1 MIELGIISVKNAE
14 TFSDARRKIFR
25 LAEALEY
32 DAIDATRLVA
42 AFSELLRTD
51 VRNAFDV
58 DVAIGLE
65 DRNGRSGLTI
75 RFSYGENTTIASHG
89 VPFFDMI
96 HMGNGEGSGSRV
108 LAFKYFSN
116 ARFSPSEHF
125 LETVRQ
131 TLSKASRGELLRE
144 MQEKNEALKNSTEE
158 IEAARDSAEQA
169 SEALQGQLE
178 ELAEARRAMLNMMQD
193 LDEEKQKAEG
203 ATKAKSDFLANMSH
217 EIRTP
222 MNAIMGMSHLALK
235 TDLNPKQVDY
245 LEKIHSSAQSLL
257 GIIND
262 ILDFSKI
269 EAGKMDMEIID
280 FSLGK
285 TLDSVST
292 LVSVKSQEK
301 GLELLM
307 KVDPEL
313 PNDLTGDPLRLSQ
326 VLVNL
331 SNNAVKFTDEGE
343 IVISAALME
352 TMDDRVPSDHVKVRF
367 GVRDTGIGLT
377 EEQRGKLFQAFSQA
391 DASTTRKYGG
401 TGLGLTISKRL
412 VEMMGGEIWVESEP
426 GVGSE
431 FIFTAVLGVGEAQE
445 ERILQPDP
453 DLKGIKVLVV
463 DDNDTSREILEDM
476 LTSMSFHVTLAV
488 GGAEGLAELEKADP
502 DSPFDLIFMD
512 WQMPGMDGLTASEK
526 IKNHPDLTQI
536 PKIILVTA
544 YGREEIMNQADRVGL
559 DGFLIKPVAPSMLLD
574 AAMAAFGKDSGSGR
588 KRRGP
593 GAEPEGVAHIQ
604 GARVLLA
611 EDNEINQQVAQEI
624 LGGAGLKVTTVGDGK
639 QALEALQADSNYQA
653 VLMDIQ
659 MPVMDGYTATREIR
673 KWEKEEQI
681 RNPQSAIRIPIIA
694 MTANAMAGDREK
706 AIDVGMNDHVAK
718 PIDVNQLFSCLGQWI
733 KPDPE
738 RTPTE
743 IPEQTPEVTPVPP
756 VDEQGLPEKIEG
768 INLKEGLMRV
778 GGNEKLYRNI
788 LLKLRDDYAET
799 DEEIKSLL
807 QSEKADEAERLAH
820 SIKGVA
826 GNVGAGPLQEAA
838 ALLESTI
845 KQGETDTLDE
855 KISSFSDVL
864 KDVISALGVL
874 GGEPEGVEPK
884 EEQEGDTDP
893 EALAE
898 ALEALIPHLKT
909 RKPKLCKEAMAKIK
923 LCRCPS
929 VCVVEMADLERL
941 VKKYKFKDAL
951 PLAETLK
958 TKLNG

>member
-1 MIELGIISVKNAE
+1 MIELGNISVKNAE
-14 TFSDARRKIFR
+14 AFSDARRKIFI

-32 DAIDATRLVA
+32 DDMDATRLVA

-65 DRNGRSGLTI
+65 DRNGRSGLTL
-75 RFSYGENTTIASHG
+75 RFSYGGKTAIASHG
-89 VPFFDMI
+89 APFFDIMEV
-96 HMGNGEGSGSRV
+96 GNGEGSPSSV
-108 LAFKYFSN
+108 LAFKYLSN
-116 ARFSPSEHF
+116 PGFSPSEHF

-131 TLSKASRGELLRE
+131 NLSKASRGELLRE

-158 IEAARDSAEQA
+158 IEAARDSAEEA
-169 SEALQGQLE
+169 SEALQEQLE

-193 LDEEKQKAEG
+193 LDEEKQKAEE

-235 TDLNPKQVDY
+235 TDLDPKQIDY
-245 LEKIHSSAQSLL
+245 LVKIHSSAQALL

-269 EAGKMDMEIID
+269 EAGKMDMETID
-280 FSLGK
+280 FSLDK

-307 KVDPEL
+307 KVDSEL
-313 PNDLTGDPLRLSQ
+313 PNDLQGDPLRLSQ
-326 VLVNL
+326 ILVNL
-331 SNNAVKFTDEGE
+331 SNNAVKFTETGE
-343 IVISAALME
+343 IVISAAVME
-352 TMDDRVPSDHVKVRF
+352 TMDDQVPSDHVKVRF

-431 FIFTAVLGVGEAQE
+431 FIFTAVLAVGEAQK

-453 DLKGIKVLVV
+453 DLKNLKMLVV
-463 DDNDTSREILEDM
+463 DDNDTSREILEEM
-476 LTSMSFHVTLAV
+476 LASMSFDVTLASD
-488 GGAEGLAELEKADP
+488 GLKGLAEVEKADP
-502 DSPFDLIFMD
+502 DRPFDLIFMD

-526 IKNHPDLTQI
+526 IKKHPNLTKI

-544 YGREEIMNQADRVGL
+544 YGREEIMNQADRIGL

-593 GAEPEGVAHIQ
+593 GVDPEGVDHIK
-604 GARVLLA
+604 GAQVLLV

-624 LGGAGLKVTTVGDGK
+624 LGGAGLKVTTVGDGR
-639 QALEALQADSNYQA
+639 QAVDAVQTGNYQA

-659 MPVMDGYTATREIR
+659 MPVMDGYTASLEIR
-673 KWEKEEQI
+673 KDK
-681 RNPQSAIRIPIIA
+681 RFDDMPIIA
-694 MTANAMAGDREK
+694 MTANAMAGDKEK
-706 AIDVGMNDHVAK
+706 AIEAGMNDHVAK
-718 PIDVNQLFSCLGQWI
+718 PIDVKQLFSCLGQWI
-733 KPDPE
+733 QPGVRGFEPKADRVEPLETAPAPSAPPA
-738 RTPTE
+738 TPKD
-743 IPEQTPEVTPVPP
+743 Q
-756 VDEQGLPEKIEG
+756 LPQSIEG
-768 INLKEGLMRV
+768 INVEEGLMRV

-788 LLKLRDDYAET
+788 LMKLRDDYAKT
-799 DEEIKSLL
+799 DEEIRGLL

-826 GNVGAGPLQEAA
+826 GNVGAGPLQDAGA
-838 ALLESTI
+838 ALESAI
-845 KQGETDTLDE
+845 KQGERETYEE
-855 KISSFSDVL
+855 KISNFGGVLRDV
-864 KDVISALGVL
+864 VEALGIL
-874 GGEPEGVEPK
+874 GDEPK
-884 EEQEGDTDP
+884 QVEIVKTGAEEADP
-893 EALAE
+893 KIFLA
-898 ALEALIPHLKT
+898 ALEEMIPHLKT
-909 RKPKLCKEAMAKIK
+909 RKPKPCKEAMAELKKAPWPAAVSI
-923 LCRCPS
+923 
-929 VCVVEMADLERL
+929 EMADLERL
-941 VKKYKFKDAL
+941 INKYKFKEAL
-951 PLAETLK
+951 PLLEDLQNKLK
-958 TKLNG
+958 G